1 MTSERKAWLPMTDSA
16 SELHTTHAPTIYQHP
31 LAYLLALEGVALLRA
46 FTGEYDRQ
54 FTLDRFREIQALLDS
69 ADEFGNGIEI
79 APITTVEAYDSWA
92 PYYDEP
98 GNQMIEIEEPYVRE
112 ILDDLP
118 VGVALD
124 AACGTGRHSAY
135 LASLGHR
142 VIGVELSPQMLALA
156 RERVPAGEFYEAD
169 LHGVPLDDNSVDL
182 VVCGLAVMHVPD
194 LARAMAELTRVLR
207 PNGHLVI
214 SDSRGLA
221 GDRRLPVA
229 SVRPNGELGYMP
241 IYSHRASD
249 YLQAALP
256 LGLQV
261 LRCEEPTVPSP
272 LLDEDGTTIHDGVRL
287 PDYVPGEPF
296 SIWQLH
302 ARAVEATNA
311 AWRDKPSVIIWHFQ
325 LSPDG
330 AS

>member
-1 MTSERKAWLPMTDSA
+1 MADSA
-16 SELHTTHAPTIYQHP
+16 PELPTTDARTIYAHP
-31 LAYLLALEGVALLRA
+31 LAYLLGLEGVALLRA
-46 FTGEYDRQ
+46 FTGAYDQQ
-54 FTLDRFREIQALLDS
+54 FTHDRFREIQALLDS
-69 ADEFGNGIEI
+69 ADEFEGIELV
-79 APITTVEAYDSWA
+79 PITTDEAYEEWA
-92 PYYDEP
+92 PRYDEP
-98 GNQMIEIEEPYVRE
+98 GNQMIEIEEPFVRA
-112 ILDDLP
+112 ILDGLP
-118 VGVALD
+118 VGEALD

-135 LASLGHR
+135 LDSLGHT
-142 VIGVELSPQMLALA
+142 VIGVDSSTQMLAAA

-169 LHGVPLDDNSVDL
+169 LHDIPLGDNSVDL

-194 LARAMAELTRVLR
+194 LARTMGELTRVLR

-221 GDRRLPVA
+221 GDARLPVA
-229 SVRPNGELGYMP
+229 TDRANGEPGYMP
-241 IYSHRASD
+241 IHSHRTSD

-261 LRCEEPTVPSP
+261 QRCEEPNVPSP
-272 LLDEDGTTIHDGVRL
+272 LLDENGTTIHDGVRL
-287 PDYVPGEPF
+287 PDYVPGEPW
-296 SIWQLH
+296 SIWNLH

-330 AS
+330 SS